1 MQHQI
6 QNKTNFNFKEELVK
20 YVSQWKWFAISF
32 FICLSIAFA
41 YLRYTVPTYKAV
53 SNIMIKDERKSGI
66 ASELAA
72 FSDISAISSAKSTVD
87 NELYVLRS
95 KSLVGKTILD
105 LKLQYTYYGVGRIL
119 SGEMYGDLPFELT
132 ILNDSTQAPVNQYFS
147 FFITPNKKSFAI
159 EDEISGEVLSDQK
172 YNFPFVFMG
181 QKMIVKENQ
190 IHETELGKK
199 VLVKVFPFDGL
210 VESYYNRLQVTA
222 ADKYSS
228 VLFLSFTDAVKGKA
242 ADFLDKLVE
251 NYNLDGVND
260 KKFVSENTL
269 EFIENRLNLI
279 TQELSGVEKNLET
292 FKKENKV
299 TDIVSEAELYLGSA
313 SELEKAFAA
322 KSTQVQVISTLQD
335 YLKSTSLNDVLPT
348 NLISG
353 EASDQ
358 IASYNALVIQ
368 KQKMATSAGPQNKTI
383 QQLEQK
389 IKALQ
394 VTISTSLQQM
404 KQQLTIELNGLRRQN
419 NTMATRISK
428 VPTQELEFRDINRRQ
443 TIKESLYLYLLQ
455 KREETAIT
463 LAVTAP
469 NAKIIDRALVSNAP
483 VSPNRQIIYLGSL
496 FLGFLLP
503 FSVIYLRDL
512 VDTKIKSRLD
522 FEKITSIPVIGEV
535 PKLDSG
541 NLITNDNLRSGTA
554 EALRI
559 IRTNLEFFFT
569 NKPEGKGKKIFV
581 TSTYPKEGKT
591 FISVNLATILAQTDK
606 KVLLMGLDIRN
617 PKISEY
623 ITTPTKGITNYI
635 SSKEKVVLKDYI
647 YPSGIA
653 ANFDVLPAGIIP
665 PNPSELLMSKA
676 LENLL
681 AEIED
686 IYDYIVVDTAPISLV
701 TDTTLIAKYADA
713 FLYVTR
719 ANYLDRRMI
728 PYIEK
733 LYSDQNLPSM
743 SVLVNDTEVSTTYGY
758 GYGYGYGTEE
768 KSTPFWKKWLPK

>member
-251 NYNLDGVND
+251 NYNLDGIND

-322 KSTQVQVISTLQD
+322 KSTQVQVIATLQD

-404 KQQLTIELNGLRRQN
+404 KQQLTIELNGLRTQN
-419 NTMATRISK
+419 NTMASRISK

-758 GYGYGYGTEE
+758 GYGYGYGTQVE
-768 KSTPFWKKWLPK
+768 KKSFLKRIFK

>member
-1 MQHQI
+1 
-6 QNKTNFNFKEELVK
+6 
-20 YVSQWKWFAISF
+20 
-32 FICLSIAFA
+32 
-41 YLRYTVPTYKAV
+41 
-53 SNIMIKDERKSGI
+53 MIKDERKSGI

-251 NYNLDGVND
+251 NYNLDGIND

-322 KSTQVQVISTLQD
+322 KSTQVQVIATLQD

-719 ANYLDRRMI
+719 ANYLDRRMS

-758 GYGYGYGTEE
+758 GYGYGYGTQVE
-768 KSTPFWKKWLPK
+768 KKSFLKRIFK

>member
-251 NYNLDGVND
+251 NYNLDGIND

-322 KSTQVQVISTLQD
+322 KSTQVQVIATLQD

-419 NTMATRISK
+419 NTMASRISK
-428 VPTQELEFRDINRRQ
+428 VPTQELEFRDINRKQ
-443 TIKESLYLYLLQ
+443 NIKESLYLYLLQ

-635 SSKEKVVLKDYI
+635 SSKEKVVLKDFI

-768 KSTPFWKKWLPK
+768 KSTPFWKKWLQK

>member
-251 NYNLDGVND
+251 NYNLDGIND

-322 KSTQVQVISTLQD
+322 KSTQVQVIATLQD

-635 SSKEKVVLKDYI
+635 SSKEKVVLKDFI

-758 GYGYGYGTEE
+758 GYGYGYGTQVE
-768 KSTPFWKKWLPK
+768 KKSFLKRIFK

>member
-251 NYNLDGVND
+251 NYNLDGIND

-322 KSTQVQVISTLQD
+322 KSTQVQVIATLQD

-353 EASDQ
+353 ETSDQ

-758 GYGYGYGTEE
+758 GYGYGYGTQVE
-768 KSTPFWKKWLPK
+768 KKSFLKRIFK

>member
-105 LKLQYTYYGVGRIL
+105 LKLQYAYYGVGRIL

-132 ILNDSTQAPVNQYFS
+132 ILNDSTQAPINQYFS
-147 FFITPNKKSFAI
+147 FFITPNKKGFTI
-159 EDEISGEVLSDQK
+159 EDEISGEALSNQK

-251 NYNLDGVND
+251 NYNLDGIND

-322 KSTQVQVISTLQD
+322 KSTQVQVIATLQD
-335 YLKSTSLNDVLPT
+335 YLKSTSLDDVLPT

-368 KQKMATSAGPQNKTI
+368 KQKMASSAGPQNKTV

-394 VTISTSLQQM
+394 ITISTSLQQM

-419 NTMATRISK
+419 NTMASRISK
-428 VPTQELEFRDINRRQ
+428 VPTQELEFRDINRKQ
-443 TIKESLYLYLLQ
+443 NIKESLYLYLLQ

-535 PKLDSG
+535 PKLDTG

-635 SSKEKVVLKDYI
+635 SSKEKVVLKDFI

-743 SVLVNDTEVSTTYGY
+743 SVLVNDTQVSTTYGY
-758 GYGYGYGTEE
+758 GYGYGYGTQVE
-768 KSTPFWKKWLPK
+768 KKSFLKRIFK

>member
-251 NYNLDGVND
+251 NYNLDGIND

-322 KSTQVQVISTLQD
+322 KSTQVQVIATLQD

-635 SSKEKVVLKDYI
+635 SSKEKVVLKDFI

-665 PNPSELLMSKA
+665 PNPSELLMSNA

-758 GYGYGYGTEE
+758 GYGYGYGTQVE
-768 KSTPFWKKWLPK
+768 KKSFLKRIFK

>member
-322 KSTQVQVISTLQD
+322 KSTQVQVIATLQD

-758 GYGYGYGTEE
+758 GYGYGYGTQVE
-768 KSTPFWKKWLPK
+768 KKSFLKRIFK

>member
-147 FFITPNKKSFAI
+147 FLITPNKKSFAI

-251 NYNLDGVND
+251 NYNLDGIND

-322 KSTQVQVISTLQD
+322 KSTQVQVIATLQD

-758 GYGYGYGTEE
+758 GYGYGYGTQVE
-768 KSTPFWKKWLPK
+768 KKSFLKRIFK

>member
-105 LKLQYTYYGVGRIL
+105 LKLQYAYYGVGRIL

-132 ILNDSTQAPVNQYFS
+132 ILNDSIQAPINQYFS
-147 FFITPNKKSFAI
+147 FFITPNKKGFAI
-159 EDEISGEVLSDQK
+159 EDEISGEVLSNQK
-172 YNFPFVFMG
+172 YNFSFVFMG

-228 VLFLSFTDAVKGKA
+228 VLFLSFTDAVKDKA

-251 NYNLDGVND
+251 NYNLDGIND

-299 TDIVSEAELYLGSA
+299 TDVVSEAELYLGSA

-383 QQLEQK
+383 LQLEQK

-419 NTMATRISK
+419 NTMASRISK

-503 FSVIYLRDL
+503 FSVIYFRDL

-623 ITTPTKGITNYI
+623 ITTPTKGITSYI

-701 TDTTLIAKYADA
+701 TDTILIAKYADV

-743 SVLVNDTEVSTTYGY
+743 SVLVNDTQVSATYGY
-758 GYGYGYGTEE
+758 GYGYGYGVEE
-768 KSTPFWKKWLPK
+768 KSIPFWKKWFLK

>member
-251 NYNLDGVND
+251 NYNLDGIND

-322 KSTQVQVISTLQD
+322 KSTQVQVIATLQD

-758 GYGYGYGTEE
+758 GYGYGYGTQVE
-768 KSTPFWKKWLPK
+768 KKSFLKRIFK

>member
-105 LKLQYTYYGVGRIL
+105 LKLQYAYYGVGRIL

-147 FFITPNKKSFAI
+147 FLITPNKKSFAI

-322 KSTQVQVISTLQD
+322 KSTQVQVIATLQD

-419 NTMATRISK
+419 NTMASRISK
-428 VPTQELEFRDINRRQ
+428 VPTQELEFRDINRKQ
-443 TIKESLYLYLLQ
+443 NIKESLYLYLLQ

-635 SSKEKVVLKDYI
+635 SSKEKVVLKDFI

>member
-147 FFITPNKKSFAI
+147 FLITPNKKSFAI

-322 KSTQVQVISTLQD
+322 KSTQVQVIATLQD

>member
-251 NYNLDGVND
+251 NYNLDGIND

-322 KSTQVQVISTLQD
+322 KSTQVQVIATLQD

-353 EASDQ
+353 ETSDQ

-368 KQKMATSAGPQNKTI
+368 KQKMATTAGPQNKTI
-383 QQLEQK
+383 HQLEQK
-389 IKALQ
+389 KKALQ
-394 VTISTSLQQM
+394 VTISTRLQQM

-463 LAVTAP
+463 LSVTAP

-758 GYGYGYGTEE
+758 GYGYGYGTQVE
-768 KSTPFWKKWLPK
+768 KKSFLKRIFK

>member
-251 NYNLDGVND
+251 NYNLDGIND

-322 KSTQVQVISTLQD
+322 KSTQVQVIATLQD

-404 KQQLTIELNGLRRQN
+404 KQQLTIELNGLRTQN

-758 GYGYGYGTEE
+758 GYGYGYGTQVE
-768 KSTPFWKKWLPK
+768 KKSFLKRIFK

>member
-251 NYNLDGVND
+251 NYNLDGIND

-322 KSTQVQVISTLQD
+322 KSTQVQVIATLQD

-404 KQQLTIELNGLRRQN
+404 KQQLTIELNGLRTQN
-419 NTMATRISK
+419 NTMASRISK

-635 SSKEKVVLKDYI
+635 SSKEKVVLKDFI

-743 SVLVNDTEVSTTYGY
+743 SVLVNYTEVSTTYGY
-758 GYGYGYGTEE
+758 GYGYGYGTQVE
-768 KSTPFWKKWLPK
+768 KKSFLKRIFK

>member
-251 NYNLDGVND
+251 NYNLDGIND

-322 KSTQVQVISTLQD
+322 KSTQVQVIATLQD

-353 EASDQ
+353 ETSDQ

-743 SVLVNDTEVSTTYGY
+743 SVLVNDTQVSTTYGY
-758 GYGYGYGTEE
+758 GYGYGYGTQVE
-768 KSTPFWKKWLPK
+768 KKSFLKRIFK

>member
-105 LKLQYTYYGVGRIL
+105 LKLQYAYYGVGRIL

-132 ILNDSTQAPVNQYFS
+132 ILNDSIQAPINQYFS
-147 FFITPNKKSFAI
+147 FFITPNKKGFAI
-159 EDEISGEVLSDQK
+159 EDEISGEVLSNQK

-251 NYNLDGVND
+251 NYNLDGIND

-383 QQLEQK
+383 LQLEQK

-394 VTISTSLQQM
+394 VTISKSLQQM

-419 NTMATRISK
+419 NTMASRISK

-535 PKLDSG
+535 PKLDAG

-623 ITTPTKGITNYI
+623 ITTPTKGITSYI

-701 TDTTLIAKYADA
+701 TDTTLIAKYADV

-743 SVLVNDTEVSTTYGY
+743 SVLVNDTQVSTTYGY
-758 GYGYGYGTEE
+758 GYGYGYGVEE
-768 KSTPFWKKWLPK
+768 KSIPFWKKWFLK

>member
-105 LKLQYTYYGVGRIL
+105 LKLQYAYYGVGRIL

-132 ILNDSTQAPVNQYFS
+132 ILNDSIQAPINQYFS
-147 FFITPNKKSFAI
+147 FFITPNKKGFAI
-159 EDEISGEVLSDQK
+159 EDEISGEVLSNQK

-322 KSTQVQVISTLQD
+322 KSTQVQVIATLQD

-758 GYGYGYGTEE
+758 GYGYGYGTQVE
-768 KSTPFWKKWLPK
+768 KKSFLKRIFK

>member
-147 FFITPNKKSFAI
+147 FLITPNKKSFAI

-322 KSTQVQVISTLQD
+322 KSTQVQVIATLQD

-758 GYGYGYGTEE
+758 GYGYGYGTQVE
-768 KSTPFWKKWLPK
+768 KKSFLKRIFK